1 MAGTDRVPFSSEQA
15 VREELARERDGS
27 FPLLACVGDE
37 VVGQLT
43 LSVYTNPRTRH
54 SGHFGIVVRDDWLGK
69 GVGTALMEACLD
81 LADNRLGLTRLD
93 LRVYVDNAQAIPLQR
108 VRVRD
113 RRHPQAFRLPQR

>member
-43 LSVYTNPRTRH
+43 LSVYTNPRMRH
-54 SGHFGIVVRDDWLGK
+54 SGTSG
-69 GVGTALMEACLD
+69 
-81 LADNRLGLTRLD
+81 
-93 LRVYVDNAQAIPLQR
+93 
-108 VRVRD
+108 
-113 RRHPQAFRLPQR
+113 